1 MWRPETKEE
10 KDKRENPKA
19 KDPVPVGQNAVQ
31 VHDYAANDQAL
42 RDVGCGS
49 LVDCLNFIEY
59 IGYVICC
66 CGCGTSY
73 EDYND
78 LQ

>member
-1 MWRPETKEE
+1 MWRPETNAE
-10 KDKRENPKA
+10 KNKRENPK
-19 KDPVPVGQNAVQ
+19 PVVEPIGNKHVVQ
-31 VHDYAANDQAL
+31 RDQVADDQAL
-42 RDVGCGS
+42 RDAGCGS
-49 LVDCLNFIEY
+49 LVDCLNFVKY

>member
-1 MWRPETKEE
+1 MWRPETKAE
-10 KDKRENPKA
+10 KNDRENPK
-19 KDPVPVGQNAVQ
+19 PAVEPIGNKHVVQRDQ
-31 VHDYAANDQAL
+31 VADDQAL
-42 RDVGCGS
+42 RDAGCGWFVNCAKG
-49 LVDCLNFIEY
+49 LEY
-59 IGYVICC
+59 VMYVVCC